1 VVVRRADAIQ
11 FLATRGWLSV
21 TSPSFREAVFARLVV
36 RAYRKGDLIYRAD
49 DPPGGL
55 WAVVRGGIEVEHSTQ
70 PMNFGRPGMW
80 FGEAPLVIGV
90 RRQVSVAAVQP
101 TTMATL
107 PLPDCRAILGADPSG
122 WRWIALLSCALQVV
136 TLDAFKD
143 QLLRDPKK
151 RAAALLLR
159 LSGTRRAGFWPLD
172 PSPVQLSQDKLA
184 QILNLSRT
192 SVVSI
197 LQGFAELG
205 YIELKYRSILVA
217 DASGLR
223 EVVETEEPEVAF
235 PLQGPVI
242 RPKVRGA
249 KLRRPNYRAIM
260 RGRPN

>member
-1 VVVRRADAIQ
+1 MRRADAIQ

-21 TSPSFREAVFARLVV
+21 TSPRFRQAVFARLVV
-36 RAYRKGDLIYRAD
+36 RAYKKGDLVYRVG

-70 PMNFGRPGMW
+70 PMNFARPGMW

-90 RRQVSVAAVQP
+90 RRQVSVAAVHQ

-107 PLPDCRAILGADPSG
+107 PLPDCRAILDADPSG

-136 TLDAFKD
+136 TIDALKD

-159 LSGTRRAGFWPLD
+159 LSGARHSGFWPLD
-172 PSPVQLSQDKLA
+172 PSSVQLSQDKLA

-197 LQGFAELG
+197 LQDFAELG
-205 YIELKYRSILVA
+205 HIKLKYRSILVTN
-217 DASGLR
+217 ASGLR
-223 EVVETEEPEVAF
+223 KVVEAEEPEVAF
-235 PLQGPVI
+235 PFQGPVI
-242 RPKVRGA
+242 RPNDRAARTRK
-249 KLRRPNYRAIM
+249 PN
-260 RGRPN
+260 

>member
-1 VVVRRADAIQ
+1 
-11 FLATRGWLSV
+11 LATRGWLSV
-21 TSPSFREAVFARLVV
+21 TSPKFREAVSARLVV
-36 RAYRKGDLIYRAD
+36 RAYRKGDLICRAG

-55 WAVVRGGIEVEHSTQ
+55 WAVVRGGIEVEHSTR

-107 PLPDCRAILGADPSG
+107 PLPDCRAILDADPSG
-122 WRWIALLSCALQVV
+122 WRWIAFLSCALQVV
-136 TLDAFKD
+136 TIDAFTD

-172 PSPVQLSQDKLA
+172 PSPVHLSQEKLA

-192 SVVSI
+192 SVASI
-197 LQGFAELG
+197 LQAFSELG
-205 YIELKYRSILVA
+205 YIALKYRSIVVN
-217 DASGLR
+217 DAKGLR
-223 EVVETEEPEVAF
+223 KVVEAEEPEGAV
-235 PLQGPVI
+235 PLQGPII
-242 RPKVRGA
+242 RPDVHGTR
-249 KLRRPNYRAIM
+249 LRKPN
-260 RGRPN
+260 